1 MKGSE
6 LKRILRKGKCN
17 CVGHGANHDW
27 WENPKGVRT
36 QVPRHD
42 AQEVDNKTCRRIL
55 KTLLG

>member
-6 LKRILRKGKCN
+6 LKRKLRKAGCFF
-17 CVGHGANHDW
+17 VEHGTNHDW
-27 WENPKGVRT
+27 WESPSGVRT

-55 KTLLG
+55 KALLG